1 MLIVKDREA
10 LARRKSSKLAWA
22 QQNQARSESFRIN
35 FWQQQA
41 LLEETLARGGSTFR
55 GPAISRTGGALGSPG
70 NCDGRLKPEKKKRLG
85 K

>member
-22 QQNQARSESFRIN
+22 QQNQTRSESFRIN

-41 LLEETLARGGSTFR
+41 LLARGGSTIR